1 MVKIVKAKEVYHE
14 SYMKEYNI
22 DPETEIEISELYS
35 EPNTEQEEALI
46 AFNEVWD
53 AYQCELCELEEEKD
67 LE

>member
-1 MVKIVKAKEVYHE
+1 MVKTVKAKDVYHE
-14 SYMKEYNI
+14 SYIKEYNI

-53 AYQCELCELEEEKD
+53 EYQCELCELEEEKD